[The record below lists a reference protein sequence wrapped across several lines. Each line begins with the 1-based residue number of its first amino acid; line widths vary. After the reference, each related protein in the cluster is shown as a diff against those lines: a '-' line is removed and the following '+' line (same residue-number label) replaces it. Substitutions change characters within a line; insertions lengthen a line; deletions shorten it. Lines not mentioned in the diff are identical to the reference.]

1 MPPSPASAASASR
14 PLDHPF
20 VARYMAR
27 PLAVPERAA
36 TISARPGIASRAIA
50 SRGAGC
56 RWRVWWWSWRFSF
69 GWVVTGPSSRWQTGW
84 PSSSRSRRRAG
95 AVAGHDASRWA
106 KWHLRH
112 RSAPSAPRAARRDP
126 AAGHADARV
135 GRAAA
140 IAGSSDYPCPLHHA
154 DVSMNAATRA
164 EPASGSS
171 CRGSGRPDGAAFGP
185 ARTAQPSPA
194 TVCNR
199 S

>member
-135 GRAAA
+135 GR
-140 IAGSSDYPCPLHHA
+140 
-154 DVSMNAATRA
+154 R
-164 EPASGSS
+164 SGH
-171 CRGSGRPDGAAFGP
+171 RGVVGLPVP
-185 ARTAQPSPA
+185 PSPRGCLDERGDTSGTGLGQFLQRQRKA
-194 TVCNR
+194 GRGRFRASTHGSALPSHGV
-199 S
+199 